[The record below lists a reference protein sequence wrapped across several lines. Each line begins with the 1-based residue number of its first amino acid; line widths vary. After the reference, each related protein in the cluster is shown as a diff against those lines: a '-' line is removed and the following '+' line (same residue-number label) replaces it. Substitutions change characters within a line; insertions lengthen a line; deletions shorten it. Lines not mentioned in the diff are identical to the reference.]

1 MNLPLFALAVA
12 AFGIGTTEFVILG
25 LLPEVAQ
32 DLAVTIPAAGM
43 LVSAYAL
50 GVAVGGP
57 ILAVATA
64 RLPRKTTLAWLMAL
78 FILGNVGCALAPNY
92 QWLMV
97 ARVATAFCHA
107 AFFGIGAV
115 VAGSVVEP
123 HKRAQAMSL
132 MFAGLTLANVLGVPL
147 GTLMG
152 QHLGWRSTFWAVAVI
167 GVLAIG
173 AVLRWVP
180 NLRHTLS
187 GSALGEFRVLR
198 NKPVWLA
205 LALSVGASTS
215 MFTVFTYIAP
225 ILRDVTGVSP
235 QNVSG
240 VLLLCGVGLTI
251 GNLLGG
257 RLADWRLMPSLIGI
271 FSVLAVVLAAFHFT
285 SAWLWPSVATVV
297 LWGLVSFSA
306 GTPLQARVI
315 SQAGDAPSLA
325 STLNIGAFNLGNAIG
340 AWLGGAVITAGGSL
354 QSIPLVAACVTLCA
368 LALAVYVA
376 WLDQRGAVVP
386 ARLARCEA
394 N

>member
-167 GVLAIG
+167 GVLAIL

-198 NKPVWLA
+198 NKQVWLA
-205 LALSVGASTS
+205 LALSVVASTS

-376 WLDQRGAVVP
+376 WLDQRGAMVP
-386 ARLARCEA
+386 AGLARCEA
-394 N
+394 G